1 MLDDLKWGQEQGE
14 GVIFRYHKIHNHL
27 TTVKKKQGMLAGK
40 TRNWGCGRSCCVG
53 CVANNTNLAGA
64 PSVCLPGQPTPIDWL
79 AITLIAPPQEKPQNA
94 NHLILATGAS
104 PNMLGLKHSFSRQIR
119 GFFQPATPGPHVLL
133 FSSADKPSVRM
144 FDNCCAANR

>member
-1 MLDDLKWGQEQGE
+1 MSLSQDSQSPYDSEEEARNAGRKDKKL
-14 GVIFRYHKIHNHL
+14 GVW
-27 TTVKKKQGMLAGK
+27 KKLL
-40 TRNWGCGRSCCVG
+40 CRSS
-53 CVANNTNLAGA
+53 TNLAGA

-79 AITLIAPPQEKPQNA
+79 AIALIAPLQERPQNA
-94 NHLILATGAS
+94 NHSILATGAS

-119 GFFQPATPGPHVLL
+119 GFFQPATTGLHVLL